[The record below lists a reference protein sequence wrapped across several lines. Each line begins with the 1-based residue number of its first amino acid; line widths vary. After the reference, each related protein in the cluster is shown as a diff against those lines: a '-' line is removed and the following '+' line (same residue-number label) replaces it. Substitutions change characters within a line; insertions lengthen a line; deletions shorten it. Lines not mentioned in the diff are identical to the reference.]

1 MNTWL
6 SAWVGPGTGSHSPR
20 GCQRASCERASRGRS
35 ALGRRREPSGGSRS
49 RAACGR
55 PSVSRSSPC
64 WLSAARQP
72 VRLCPRAQQPPTGA
86 HAALP
91 RCSRE
96 LPAPLAQPPE
106 RRRRDGW
113 PSPPR
118 RDRSRDRRARCPV
131 RESPAC
137 GRTRRSWRARR
148 IVTRPS
154 ASRAGVPTRACSRA
168 PSIVSATRWLVR
180 AQHAAAVLSAP
191 AVSSIEAS
199 SWACLSCDGPAPS
212 AAPGHAAAARA
223 YRCEML
229 SWRSPGG
236 MRACA
241 AAMAA
246 STKSVQ
252 RLLDALESG
261 REEGGARSIAGALL
275 ETLGSRE
282 QRERVVREPDAGIV
296 HDTQPRGAR
305 PRHPWGRDCK
315 VPRSGHPP
323 RRRRRHGKLDP
334 CARG

>member
-1 MNTWL
+1 MAFGLGGAGYGLTQPSWL
-6 SAWVGPGTGSHSPR
+6 PARVL
-20 GCQRASCERASRGRS
+20 RASEPRPKRARS
-35 ALGRRREPSGGSRS
+35 RREPSGGSRS

-64 WLSAARQP
+64 WLSAVRQR

-118 RDRSRDRRARCPV
+118 RDRSRDRRARCPA

-148 IVTRPS
+148 S
-154 ASRAGVPTRACSRA
+154 SRGLRRRA
-168 PSIVSATRWLVR
+168 PVFRR
-180 AQHAAAVLSAP
+180 
-191 AVSSIEAS
+191 
-199 SWACLSCDGPAPS
+199 
-212 AAPGHAAAARA
+212 GHAR
-223 YRCEML
+223 
-229 SWRSPGG
+229 G
-236 MRACA
+236 
-241 AAMAA
+241 
-246 STKSVQ
+246 
-252 RLLDALESG
+252 RLH
-261 REEGGARSIAGALL
+261 R
-275 ETLGSRE
+275 LGDE
-282 QRERVVREPDAGIV
+282 
-296 HDTQPRGAR
+296 
-305 PRHPWGRDCK
+305 